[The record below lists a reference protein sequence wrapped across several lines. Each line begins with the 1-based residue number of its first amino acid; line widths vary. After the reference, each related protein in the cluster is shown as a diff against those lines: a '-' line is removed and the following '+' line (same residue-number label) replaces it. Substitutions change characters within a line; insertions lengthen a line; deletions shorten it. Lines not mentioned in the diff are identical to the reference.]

1 MDQFKLA
8 GHDFIE
14 LCNLL
19 KVLGWCSSGGEA
31 KNRISCGEAI
41 VDGNVEERKRCKIR
55 SGQQVEF
62 DGNMVE
68 VI

>member
-1 MDQFKLA
+1 MEQFRLA
-8 GHDFIE
+8 GHDYIE

-31 KNRISCGEAI
+31 KIRISCGEAI
-41 VDGNVEERKRCKIR
+41 VDGVVEERKRCKIR
-55 SGQQVEF
+55 AGQTVEF
-62 DGNMVE
+62 DGELVT